1 MASGHRAA
9 TRSVLEGHEHA
20 GLLTQIEMS
29 GTGMDANTVL
39 ALGLGVTPPWRL
51 VNQRLET
58 GKQPHE
64 LHLEV
69 AADRGSPFPC
79 PVCDKPCK
87 AHDFAEFTWR
97 HLNFFQHHCYITA
110 KIPRTDCGE
119 HGVLRITAPWAR
131 EGSRFTL
138 LFEQAALMLVREMP
152 VLAAARIIEI
162 TDKRLWRI
170 VEHYVG
176 RAVERLDLRK
186 LAAVGLDETAA
197 KRGHTY
203 VTVFIDLNRSEKP
216 VVFVTPGHGKETVVK
231 FRAFLAK
238 HGGSADRIAE
248 VVCDMSGAFIAAV
261 GESFENAAVTVDWFH
276 VVQLFTKAVDEVRRA
291 EARQNKLPKALRWA
305 VLKRADGRLTEAQVA
320 ALAELE
326 ASDLFTAIAWRIKEK
341 LRWVRQ
347 AQSVQAARWRLTNF
361 LRHATD
367 RLDPDPLL
375 DPVRK
380 AIGTVEAH
388 SQRIL
393 RRWTSSHSNARLEGL
408 NGLFQAARARAR
420 GYRSVTTFATIIY
433 LIAAPLGD
441 LLEST

>member
-1 MASGHRAA
+1 
-9 TRSVLEGHEHA
+9 
-20 GLLTQIEMS
+20 
-29 GTGMDANTVL
+29 
-39 ALGLGVTPPWRL
+39 
-51 VNQRLET
+51 
-58 GKQPHE
+58 
-64 LHLEV
+64 
-69 AADRGSPFPC
+69 
-79 PVCDKPCK
+79 
-87 AHDFAEFTWR
+87 
-97 HLNFFQHHCYITA
+97 
-110 KIPRTDCGE
+110 
-119 HGVLRITAPWAR
+119 
-131 EGSRFTL
+131 
-138 LFEQAALMLVREMP
+138 LFEQAVLMLVREMP
-152 VLAAARIIEI
+152 VLAAARIVEI

-176 RAVERLDLRK
+176 RAVERLDLSK
-186 LAAVGLDETAA
+186 LTAVGLDETAA

-203 VTVFIDLNRSEKP
+203 VTVFIDLDRNEKP
-216 VVFVTPGHGKETVVK
+216 VVFVTPGRGKETVVQ
-231 FRAFLAK
+231 FRAFLAE
-238 HGGSADRIAE
+238 HGGSPGRIAE

-361 LRHATD
+361 LRHAHD
-367 RLDPDPLL
+367 LLDPDPLL

-380 AIGTVEAH
+380 AAATVEAH
-388 SQRIL
+388 SKRIL

-420 GYRSVTTFATIIY
+420 GYRSITTFATIIY

-441 LLEST
+441 LFQST

>member
-1 MASGHRAA
+1 MAAGHRAA
-9 TRSVLEGHEHA
+9 TRGVLEGPEHA
-20 GLLTQIEMS
+20 GTLAQIEMS
-29 GTGMDANTVL
+29 RTRMNENTVL
-39 ALGLGVTPPWRL
+39 ALGLGLTPPWRL

-58 GKQPHE
+58 GKQPYE

-69 AADRGSPFPC
+69 AADRGSLFPC
-79 PVCDKPCK
+79 SVCGKPCK
-87 AHDFAEFTWR
+87 AHDFAEFTRR
-97 HLNFFQHHCYITA
+97 HLNFFQHPCDITA
-110 KIPRTDCGE
+110 KLPRTDCAE

-138 LFEQAALMLVREMP
+138 LFEHAALMLVREMP

-203 VTVFIDLNRSEKP
+203 VTVFIDLDRSEKP
-216 VVFVTPGHGKETVVK
+216 VVFVTPG
-231 FRAFLAK
+231 

-361 LRHATD
+361 LRHSND

-375 DPVRK
+375 DSVRK
-380 AIGTVEAH
+380 AIATVEAH
-388 SQRIL
+388 SKRIL
-393 RRWTSSHSNARLEGL
+393 PPWASSHSNARLEGL
-408 NGLFQAARARAR
+408 NGLFQAARGRAR
-420 GYRSVTTFATIIY
+420 GYRSVTTFAPLTH

-441 LLEST
+441 LFEST